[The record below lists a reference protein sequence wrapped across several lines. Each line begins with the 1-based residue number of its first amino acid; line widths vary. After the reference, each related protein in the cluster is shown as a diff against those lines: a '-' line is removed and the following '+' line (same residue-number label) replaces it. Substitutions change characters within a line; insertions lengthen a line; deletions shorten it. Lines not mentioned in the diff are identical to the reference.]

1 MTIFIEITNRKS
13 WYTARLYKNGPYR
26 LISIFLCMSAAFL
39 EPFSWGVVFSF
50 RSQTGPLSDFQL
62 LPVRPLHWTSKFEK
76 IKQSVRNWWIGE
88 TVWRVKQNKVCQI
101 DVTHKLEGIFLNLP
115 KGKDKTSKYGTYYF
129 FSVHNICDYTFL
141 TYNLKGVFF
150 LFNDLKE

>member
-1 MTIFIEITNRKS
+1 MFEFMTIFIETTNRNS
-13 WYTARLYKNGPYR
+13 YKDCTKMAPIGWSLFFSVWAPHFWN
-26 LISIFLCMSAAFL
+26 L
-39 EPFSWGVVFSF
+39 FSWGVVFSF

-62 LPVRPLHWTSKFEK
+62 LSVRPLHWTSKFEK

-101 DVTHKLEGIFLNLP
+101 DVIHKLEGIFLNLP

-129 FSVHNICDYTFL
+129 IFGTQHLWLYFSYL
-141 TYNLKGVFF
+141 
-150 LFNDLKE
+150 